1 MSRLPGSLAAGSL
14 RMGCFVVGAAVHVL
28 RRVAIAAGRGRGE
41 RMSTFTK
48 MTTWSRFRQFGS
60 NLMLTEDQR
69 ADGRTKH
76 SGVRSCLNQW
86 YYGVSSGAS
95 NSLLVGSWG
104 KSTEIRP
111 PRDIDVLFVLPDSVY
126 KRFEERP
133 WGTNKQSELLQE
145 VKRVL
150 SASYPRTRMRGDGQ
164 VVVVSFDS
172 YAVEVVPAF
181 EERDLLF
188 GNTTGRYRICNTAD
202 GGSYTATDPK
212 AEIAHVRK
220 SDEKTNG
227 NTRALIR
234 IAKKWQEHCNVPL
247 KSFCLEL
254 LAVEFLDGWSNADK
268 SEVYYDWM
276 CRDFF
281 AHLVNRA
288 GWLSCVT
295 VPGTSERISLG
306 FEWKSRAESAHARA
320 VRACGYER
328 DEEPVLAGLEWQKI
342 FGDDMPL
349 V

>member
-1 MSRLPGSLAAGSL
+1 
-14 RMGCFVVGAAVHVL
+14 MGRFVGGAAI
-28 RRVAIAAGRGRGE
+28 RVERGVASGAGRGTGG

-126 KRFEERP
+126 TRFEARP
-133 WGTNKQSELLQE
+133 WDANKQSELLQE

-150 SASYPRTRMRGDGQ
+150 SASYPRTEMRGDGQ

-181 EERDLLF
+181 EERDPLF
-188 GNTTGRYRICNTAD
+188 GGTTGRYRICNTKD
-202 GGSYTATDPK
+202 GGSYKVTDPK

-234 IAKKWQEHCNVPL
+234 MAKKWQEHCNVPL

-254 LAVEFLDGWSNADK
+254 LAVEFLDGWSHADK

-276 CRDFF
+276 SRDFF
-281 AHLVNRA
+281 AHLVTRA
-288 GWLSCVT
+288 GWLSWVT
-295 VPGTSERISLG
+295 VPGTGEWIGLG
-306 FEWKSRAESAHARA
+306 SEWKSRAESAHARA
-320 VRACGYER
+320 VKACGYER
-328 DEEPVLAGLEWQKI
+328 DEDPVLAGLEWRKI

-349 V
+349 A